1 MTSSNKKIITVLVAA
16 DNAPEAASIAGQI
29 DRHDDLSVLATAMT
43 PAELE
48 ELLAQH
54 PDLGLLVT
62 DVVLSNKDVT
72 PILAKA
78 VQKNPKLEVIVY
90 TAHAED
96 SVVMRA
102 VQAGASGYLLK
113 GGREDIVSCIRLL
126 ASGGSPVS
134 PSVVRCVLRA
144 LRARQTGDWTLT
156 EKSLEPERKEHKA
169 LSQREHDI
177 LVLLAKGLS
186 FAEIGNLL
194 NISPHT
200 VTAHVKKLY
209 RKLQV
214 HSRGEAVYEA
224 AQLGILPAM

>member
-62 DVVLSNKDVT
+62 DVVLSNKDVA

-214 HSRGEAVYEA
+214 HSRAEAVYEA
-224 AQLGILPAM
+224 SCLGVLPN

>member
-214 HSRGEAVYEA
+214 HSRAEAVYEA
-224 AQLGILPAM
+224 SCRGVLPN

>member
-62 DVVLSNKDVT
+62 DVILSNKDVT

-214 HSRGEAVYEA
+214 HSRAEAVYEA
-224 AQLGILPAM
+224 SCLGVLPN

>member
-1 MTSSNKKIITVLVAA
+1 MNSSNKKIITVLVAA

-29 DRHDDLSVLATAMT
+29 DRHEDLSVLATAMT

-48 ELLAQH
+48 GLLAQH

-194 NISPHT
+194 NSSPHT

-214 HSRGEAVYEA
+214 HSRAEAVYEA
-224 AQLGILPAM
+224 SCLGVLPN

>member
-78 VQKNPKLEVIVY
+78 VQKNPNLEVIVY

-214 HSRGEAVYEA
+214 HSRAEAVYEA
-224 AQLGILPAM
+224 SCLGVLPN

>member
-126 ASGGSPVS
+126 TSGGSPVS

-214 HSRGEAVYEA
+214 HSRAEAVYEA
-224 AQLGILPAM
+224 SCLGVLPN

>member
-194 NISPHT
+194 NISPPT

-214 HSRGEAVYEA
+214 HSRAEAVYEA
-224 AQLGILPAM
+224 SCLGVLPN

>member
-90 TAHAED
+90 TAYAED

-214 HSRGEAVYEA
+214 HSRAEAVYEA
-224 AQLGILPAM
+224 SCLGVLPN

>member
-78 VQKNPKLEVIVY
+78 VQKNPKLAVIVY

-214 HSRGEAVYEA
+214 HSRAEAVYEA
-224 AQLGILPAM
+224 SCLGVLPN

>member
-1 MTSSNKKIITVLVAA
+1 MNSSNKKIITVLVAA

-144 LRARQTGDWTLT
+144 LRARQTGDWALA

-214 HSRGEAVYEA
+214 HSRAEAVYEA
-224 AQLGILPAM
+224 SCLGVLPN

>member
-1 MTSSNKKIITVLVAA
+1 MNSSYKKIITVLVAA

-29 DRHDDLSVLATAMT
+29 DRHEDLSVLATAMT

-48 ELLAQH
+48 GLLAQH

-214 HSRGEAVYEA
+214 HSRAEAVYEA
-224 AQLGILPAM
+224 SCLGVLPN

>member
-72 PILAKA
+72 PILAKS

-214 HSRGEAVYEA
+214 HSRAEAVYEA
-224 AQLGILPAM
+224 SCLGVLPN

>member
-214 HSRGEAVYEA
+214 HSRAESVYEA
-224 AQLGILPAM
+224 SCLGVLPN

>member
-1 MTSSNKKIITVLVAA
+1 MTLNHGVVQTPIFMPVGTYGTVK
-16 DNAPEAASIAGQI
+16 
-29 DRHDDLSVLATAMT
+29 AMS

-214 HSRGEAVYEA
+214 HSRAEAVYEA
-224 AQLGILPAM
+224 SCLGVLPN

>member
-214 HSRGEAVYEA
+214 HSRAEAVYEA
-224 AQLGILPAM
+224 SCLGVLPN

>member
-1 MTSSNKKIITVLVAA
+1 MNSSNKKIITVLVAA

-29 DRHDDLSVLATAMT
+29 DRHEDLSVLATAMT
-43 PAELE
+43 PADLDG
-48 ELLAQH
+48 LLTQH

-214 HSRGEAVYEA
+214 HSRAEAVYEA
-224 AQLGILPAM
+224 SCLGVLPN

>member
-156 EKSLEPERKEHKA
+156 EKSFEPERKEHKA

-214 HSRGEAVYEA
+214 HSRAEAVYEA
-224 AQLGILPAM
+224 SCLGVLPN

>member
-194 NISPHT
+194 DISPHT

-214 HSRGEAVYEA
+214 HSRAEAVYEA
-224 AQLGILPAM
+224 SCLGVLPN

>member
-134 PSVVRCVLRA
+134 PSVVR
-144 LRARQTGDWTLT
+144 ARQTGDWTLT

-214 HSRGEAVYEA
+214 HSRAEAVYEA
-224 AQLGILPAM
+224 SCLGVLPN

>member
-1 MTSSNKKIITVLVAA
+1 MNSSNKKIITVLVAA

-29 DRHDDLSVLATAMT
+29 DRHEDLSVLATAMT

-48 ELLAQH
+48 GLLAQH

-144 LRARQTGDWTLT
+144 LRARQTGDWTLP

-214 HSRGEAVYEA
+214 HSRAEAVYEA
-224 AQLGILPAM
+224 SCLGVLPN

>member
-90 TAHAED
+90 TVHAED

-214 HSRGEAVYEA
+214 HSRAEAVYEA
-224 AQLGILPAM
+224 SCLGVLPN

>member
-1 MTSSNKKIITVLVAA
+1 MTSSSKKIITVLVAA

-214 HSRGEAVYEA
+214 HSRAEAVYEA
-224 AQLGILPAM
+224 SCQGVLPN

>member
-177 LVLLAKGLS
+177 LVRLAKGLS

-214 HSRGEAVYEA
+214 HSRAEAVYEA
-224 AQLGILPAM
+224 SCLGVLPN

>member
-78 VQKNPKLEVIVY
+78 VQKNPKLEIIVY

-214 HSRGEAVYEA
+214 HSRAEAVYEA
-224 AQLGILPAM
+224 SCLGVLPN

>member
-90 TAHAED
+90 TAHAAA

-214 HSRGEAVYEA
+214 HSRAEAVYEA
-224 AQLGILPAM
+224 SCLGVLPN

>member
-1 MTSSNKKIITVLVAA
+1 
-16 DNAPEAASIAGQI
+16 
-29 DRHDDLSVLATAMT
+29 
-43 PAELE
+43 
-48 ELLAQH
+48 
-54 PDLGLLVT
+54 
-62 DVVLSNKDVT
+62 
-72 PILAKA
+72 
-78 VQKNPKLEVIVY
+78 
-90 TAHAED
+90 
-96 SVVMRA
+96 MRA

-144 LRARQTGDWTLT
+144 LRARQTGDWALA

-214 HSRGEAVYEA
+214 HSRAEAVYEA
-224 AQLGILPAM
+224 SCLGVLPN

>member
-134 PSVVRCVLRA
+134 PSIVRCVLRA

-214 HSRGEAVYEA
+214 HSRAEAVYEA
-224 AQLGILPAM
+224 SCLGVLPN

>member
-177 LVLLAKGLS
+177 LVLLTKGLS

-214 HSRGEAVYEA
+214 HSRAEAVYEA
-224 AQLGILPAM
+224 SCLGVLPN

>member
-29 DRHDDLSVLATAMT
+29 DRHDDLSVPATAKT

-214 HSRGEAVYEA
+214 HSRAEAVYEA
-224 AQLGILPAM
+224 SCLGVLPN

>member
-156 EKSLEPERKEHKA
+156 EQSLEPERKEHKA

-214 HSRGEAVYEA
+214 HSRAEAVYEA
-224 AQLGILPAM
+224 SCLGVLPN

>member
-54 PDLGLLVT
+54 PDIGLLVT

-78 VQKNPKLEVIVY
+78 VQKKPKLEVIVY

-214 HSRGEAVYEA
+214 HSRAEAVYEA
-224 AQLGILPAM
+224 SCLGVLPN

>member
-78 VQKNPKLEVIVY
+78 VQKNSKLEVIVY

-214 HSRGEAVYEA
+214 HSRAEAVYEA
-224 AQLGILPAM
+224 SCLGVLPN

>member
-1 MTSSNKKIITVLVAA
+1 MTSSSKKIITVLVAA

-214 HSRGEAVYEA
+214 HSRAEAVYEA
-224 AQLGILPAM
+224 SCLGVLPN

>member
-156 EKSLEPERKEHKA
+156 EKSFEPERKEHKA

-177 LVLLAKGLS
+177 LVHLAKGLS

-214 HSRGEAVYEA
+214 HSRAEAVYEA
-224 AQLGILPAM
+224 SCLGVLPN

>member
-29 DRHDDLSVLATAMT
+29 DRHDDLSALATAMT

-214 HSRGEAVYEA
+214 HSRAEAVYEA
-224 AQLGILPAM
+224 SCLGVLPN

>member
-214 HSRGEAVYEA
+214 HSRAEAVYEA
-224 AQLGILPAM
+224 NCLGVLPN

>member
-54 PDLGLLVT
+54 PDIGLLVP

-72 PILAKA
+72 PILAKV

-214 HSRGEAVYEA
+214 HSRAEAVYEA
-224 AQLGILPAM
+224 SCLGVLPN

>member
-16 DNAPEAASIAGQI
+16 DNTPEAASIAGQI

-214 HSRGEAVYEA
+214 HSRAEAVYEA
-224 AQLGILPAM
+224 SCLGVLPN

>member
-29 DRHDDLSVLATAMT
+29 DRHDDLSVRATAMT

-214 HSRGEAVYEA
+214 HSRAEAVYEA
-224 AQLGILPAM
+224 SCLGVLPN